1 MKALSIDLGGTHAT
15 CAVIQDKQIV
25 ASEVVDSD
33 SGRGLGSVLPQFAD
47 TLRKLAKQT
56 DMPLSQFAGVALS
69 FCGMVNTKETRV
81 TSTNQKYDDA
91 TAIDFCAWSQRE
103 FGLNFRIENDA
114 RMALL
119 GEWYAGGAQGF
130 DNVVMFT
137 LGTGIGGAAM
147 IEGRLLRGKHH
158 QAGCLGGHFPALFN
172 GRKCTCGAIG
182 CAEAEAAGWSLPFV
196 CRETPGFESSQL
208 SKEPSLNFECVF
220 RLAKAGDSVALAV
233 RDRCIRVWSANTVAA
248 IHAFDPEV
256 VVYGG
261 GVMRSADVILP
272 AIQAYVNEHAWT
284 PWGKVQV
291 HAAQLGNNA
300 GLLGAIPLL
309 SEGHA
314 VGVA

>member
-15 CAVIQDKQIV
+15 CAVIQDSQIV
-25 ASEVVDSD
+25 ASEVVDTD
-33 SGRGLGSVLPQFAD
+33 SAHGLQSVLPFFAT
-47 TLRKLAKQT
+47 TLCKLAANSGIH
-56 DMPLSQFAGVALS
+56 LSEFSGVALS

-91 TAIDFCAWSQRE
+91 TSIDLNAWSQSA
-103 FGLNFRIENDA
+103 FGLKLRIENDA

-158 QAGCLGGHFPALFN
+158 QAGCLGGHFPALYN

-196 CRETPGFESSQL
+196 VKETPGYESSL
-208 SKEPSLNFECVF
+208 LAKEPSINFENVF
-220 RLAKAGDSVALAV
+220 RHAAAGDPVALAV
-233 RDRCIRVWSANTVAA
+233 RDRCIRIWSVNTVAA

-261 GVMRSADVILP
+261 GVMRSADIIVP
-272 AIQAYVNEHAWT
+272 AIQSYVSEHAWT

-291 HAAQLGNNA
+291 RAAKLGNNA
-300 GLLGAIPLL
+300 GLLGAVPLL